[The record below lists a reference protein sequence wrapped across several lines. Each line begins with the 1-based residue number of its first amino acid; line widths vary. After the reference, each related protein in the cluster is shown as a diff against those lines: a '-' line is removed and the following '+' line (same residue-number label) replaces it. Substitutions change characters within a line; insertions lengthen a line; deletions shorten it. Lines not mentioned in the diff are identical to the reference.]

1 MKILE
6 DDQLAM
12 ITTLVEKL
20 SAKVGE
26 HDPSITE
33 LRKLIAPSRLVDRLS
48 DYGPGLSPLKVRQIA
63 LQPTLASAVLHL
75 VRAVCCLLTTN
86 EVVNLLEACGFSI
99 KARDK
104 YHSVE
109 ATLRRLSRVPRGGV
123 EPLIFREGKKG
134 APRWIGRKPIRT
146 PKRLEDSLHVSM

>member
-20 SAKVGE
+20 SAQVGGD
-26 HDPSITE
+26 DPSITE

-48 DYGPGLSPLKVRQIA
+48 DYGPGLSPLKARQIA
-63 LQPTLASAVLHL
+63 LQPTLAGAVLHL
-75 VRAVCCLLTTN
+75 LRAVYCLLTTN

-109 ATLRRLSRVPRGGV
+109 ATLRRLSRVPRGSV
-123 EPLIFREGKKG
+123 ESMIFREGKKG
-134 APRWIGRKPIRT
+134 APRWIGRRPIRT
-146 PKRLEDSLHVSM
+146 PKRLEDPPQTGM